1 MPISTLKMRCP
12 TSSKLH
18 QGKGFLVHTQP
29 CGEYLSSF
37 TAFVSI
43 SKLFAKIC
51 PVEKQDQS
59 IGLGG

>member
-1 MPISTLKMRCP
+1 M
-12 TSSKLH
+12 
-18 QGKGFLVHTQP
+18 HTQP

-51 PVEKQDQS
+51 PVKKQDQS
-59 IGLGG
+59 IGLGGRTIQMSSLKHSKNTKNTHIL